1 MQNKKN
7 QTSVG
12 QMIQRC
18 HKWRQKRKQYMDL
31 ARQTTDEIERERLLQ
46 TAEHYGR
53 IVNEEQI
60 KIDSQ
65 RDPKDKA
72 VTEIVESAENAEP
85 TDTND
90 EEEIEYTLNT
100 NDIAEQATVEIVTK
114 IKSALLSLFSSFVS
128 ILINL
133 NYFFHV
139 CVKVI

>member
-18 HKWRQKRKQYMDL
+18 HKWRQKRKQLIDL

-46 TAEHYGR
+46 TAEHYCR

-65 RDPKDKA
+65 RDPKDKNT
-72 VTEIVESAENAEP
+72 VTEEATENNEGNDSAE
-85 TDTND
+85 DD
-90 EEEIEYTLNT
+90 EIGFP
-100 NDIAEQATVEIVTK
+100 DFIA
-114 IKSALLSLFSSFVS
+114 
-128 ILINL
+128 NL
-133 NYFFHV
+133 
-139 CVKVI
+139 K

>member
-1 MQNKKN
+1 MLKEQDGKKAVKKVYFQKKRKTMQNKKN

-18 HKWRQKRKQYMDL
+18 HKWRQKRKQYIDQ

-65 RDPKDKA
+65 RDPKDKNTA
-72 VTEIVESAENAEP
+72 IEEIAESVENS
-85 TDTND
+85 DTKESDED
-90 EEEIEYTLNT
+90 EEMGFP
-100 NDIAEQATVEIVTK
+100 DFIA
-114 IKSALLSLFSSFVS
+114 
-128 ILINL
+128 NL
-133 NYFFHV
+133 
-139 CVKVI
+139 K

>member
-18 HKWRQKRKQYMDL
+18 HKWRQKRKQLIDL

-46 TAEHYGR
+46 TAEHYCR

-65 RDPKDKA
+65 RDPKDKNTM
-72 VTEIVESAENAEP
+72 VEESTENTENTDGNDSAE
-85 TDTND
+85 D
-90 EEEIEYTLNT
+90 EEIGFP
-100 NDIAEQATVEIVTK
+100 DFIA
-114 IKSALLSLFSSFVS
+114 
-128 ILINL
+128 NL
-133 NYFFHV
+133 
-139 CVKVI
+139 K

>member
-18 HKWRQKRKQYMDL
+18 HKWRQKRKQLIDT

-46 TAEHYGR
+46 TAEHYCR

-65 RDPKDKA
+65 RDPKDKST
-72 VTEIVESAENAEP
+72 VNEEVVEN
-85 TDTND
+85 TDTTD
-90 EEEIEYTLNT
+90 SSEEEEIGFP
-100 NDIAEQATVEIVTK
+100 DFIA
-114 IKSALLSLFSSFVS
+114 
-128 ILINL
+128 NL
-133 NYFFHV
+133 
-139 CVKVI
+139 K

>member
-7 QTSVG
+7 QQSVG

-53 IVNEEQI
+53 IVNEEQV

-65 RDPKDKA
+65 RDPKDKNA
-72 VTEIVESAENAEP
+72 AEIVESAENTE
-85 TDTND
+85 TSDTNED
-90 EEEIEYTLNT
+90 EEIGFP
-100 NDIAEQATVEIVTK
+100 DFIA
-114 IKSALLSLFSSFVS
+114 
-128 ILINL
+128 NL
-133 NYFFHV
+133 
-139 CVKVI
+139 K